1 MGIKARYRRWVP
13 SKYDHLFSFLV
24 VFVVAIGC
32 FVYDQD
38 LSDGASKTLGS
49 IGGFLTIYA
58 VIFAFIELVRTR
70 SAAELAEQKVSEV
83 VSVVEDLMTA
93 REITECQIAVE
104 SALDGI
110 SRNEDITARYVVKII
125 RLYTQVFPVAM
136 KDAKSEHRKNRSIL
150 QSYQYV
156 ERAPEHA
163 PVPTKTQRA
172 LMSISGHL
180 AEQQG
185 ETKRGKE
192 KSE

>member
-93 REITECQIAVE
+93 RQVAGV
-104 SALDGI
+104 SAWLI
-110 SRNEDITARYVVKII
+110 KV
-125 RLYTQVFPVAM
+125 Q
-136 KDAKSEHRKNRSIL
+136 
-150 QSYQYV
+150 
-156 ERAPEHA
+156 
-163 PVPTKTQRA
+163 
-172 LMSISGHL
+172 LM
-180 AEQQG
+180 
-185 ETKRGKE
+185 
-192 KSE
+192 